1 MNFVSKI
8 VAAIYRTYDD
18 RGISIPHFRAIIT
31 IVIILFLHAVHIGL
45 LFNIPSKWLMPWDAD
60 SSKSTQWLFG
70 FLYFGVVIAIILSAF
85 SKEKLDKVEVTQ
97 KQMNRA
103 KTILPIYLTLCIL
116 LLAILLINSGIEK
129 GKFNW

>member
-8 VAAIYRTYDD
+8 VAAIYHTYDD